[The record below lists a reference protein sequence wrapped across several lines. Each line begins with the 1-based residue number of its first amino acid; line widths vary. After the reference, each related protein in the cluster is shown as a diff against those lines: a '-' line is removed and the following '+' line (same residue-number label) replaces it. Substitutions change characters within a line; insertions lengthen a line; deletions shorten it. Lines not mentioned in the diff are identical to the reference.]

1 MVFELLIE
9 DVDVFVV
16 NIVGERLE
24 VIVKDGLADCVF
36 DWADVL
42 VYVGLADVV
51 FDIGADLVKLGDA
64 LFVLL

>member
-9 DVDVFVV
+9 DVAVFVV
-16 NIVGERLE
+16 KTVGERLE

-36 DWADVL
+36 DWPDVL

-51 FDIGADLVKLGDA
+51 FDIGADLVRVGEPL
-64 LFVLL
+64 LVLL